1 MRNIEHGEKV
11 KDRYG
16 NVYTASGQ
24 IGNTVYLEVHESDR
38 VTLQRGWIHRAKCYL
53 LDAKGEAK

>member
-16 NVYTASGQ
+16 NVYTAEEQ
-24 IGNTVYLEVHESDR
+24 VGNTVFMILLYIK
-38 VTLQRGWIHRAKCYL
+38 VTTMLNF
-53 LDAKGEAK
+53 